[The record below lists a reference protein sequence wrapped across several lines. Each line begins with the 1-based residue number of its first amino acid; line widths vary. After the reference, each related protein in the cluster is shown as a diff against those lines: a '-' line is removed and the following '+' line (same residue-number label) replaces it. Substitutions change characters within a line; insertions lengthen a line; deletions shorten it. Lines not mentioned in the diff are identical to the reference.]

1 MEVLDNYLSFLK
13 KNKNYSPHTISNY
26 QRDILKFLFYF
37 TTKYDLPPS
46 DLLTKIT
53 TTNIREYLAFLAQ
66 NGYSR
71 KTAARKIAAN
81 KSFWSFLEK
90 TKLLKKNPWERIAS
104 PKLERLIPGFLTV
117 AEINKLLD
125 AINKNENELLRE
137 RDRAIYEILYAAGI
151 RLTELVSLNLQDI
164 DSELEE
170 LNIYGKGDKE
180 RIVLIGGQAKK
191 ALKKY
196 LVTYRPRLLGHKKSN
211 VVFLNKLGTRISQ
224 RSVERNLQKY
234 LLLSGLN
241 KIVSP
246 HTIRH
251 SFATHLLEGGA
262 DLRTV
267 QELLGHSSL
276 STTQIYTHISRERI
290 KKIFNEHHPRA

>member
-1 MEVLDNYLSFLK
+1 MQILDSYLSYLK
-13 KNKNYSPHTISNY
+13 KNKNYSGHTISNY

-37 TTKYDLPPS
+37 TVKYDQSPAELIGN
-46 DLLTKIT
+46 L
-53 TTNIREYLAFLAQ
+53 TTNDIREYLTFLAQ
-66 NGYSR
+66 SGYSK

-90 TKLLKKNPWERIAS
+90 NQLLKTNPWERISS
-104 PKLERLIPGFLTV
+104 PKLERNIPGFLTV
-117 AEINKLLD
+117 AEIDQFLAAVD
-125 AINKNENELLRE
+125 KNENEPLRE
-137 RDRAIYEILYAAGI
+137 RDRAIYELLYASGI
-151 RLTELVSLNLQDI
+151 RLTELVSLDLRDL

-170 LNIYGKGDKE
+170 LNIYGKGEKE

-191 ALKKY
+191 ALANY
-196 LVTYRPRLLGHKKSN
+196 LHNYRAQLLNGKKSEA
-211 VVFLNKLGTRISQ
+211 VFLNKLGSRISQ
-224 RSVERNLQKY
+224 RSIERNLQKY

-241 KIVSP
+241 KTVSP

-276 STTQIYTHISRERI
+276 STTQIYTHITRERI
-290 KKIFNEHHPRA
+290 KKVFNEHHPRA